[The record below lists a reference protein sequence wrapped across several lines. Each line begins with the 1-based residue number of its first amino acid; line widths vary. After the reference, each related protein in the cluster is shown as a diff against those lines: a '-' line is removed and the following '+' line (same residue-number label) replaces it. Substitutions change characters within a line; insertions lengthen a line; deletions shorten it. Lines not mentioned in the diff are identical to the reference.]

1 MPREAVKSPSLALLT
16 AQPPESQTEVSF
28 EVGAALNEGTG
39 WLKSQSPSKPA
50 LLVLLSGFFPRVQ
63 KREGVFRIGAVA
75 TDPMS

>member
-1 MPREAVKSPSLALLT
+1 M
-16 AQPPESQTEVSF
+16 
-28 EVGAALNEGTG
+28 NEGTG

-63 KREGVFRIGAVA
+63 KGEGVFRIGAVA